1 MDVDSLSVQLEELRA
16 AKPAARSLL
25 LPAASLNERP
35 RSFCSS
41 LSWSRTSRRSS
52 RTASLPRSA
61 QRKADEAVD
70 TADTLPDRQPEDL
83 DTQQDEVADVEVD
96 SEAEAL
102 AAEADLEAGAHEA
115 ARVVAARKAADAQLA
130 LEDPAS
136 QEAAA
141 RLKICCAQIE
151 KVFCLPFVSRSEACP
166 ACSRGLSLLR
176 FTVALRFALS
186 PCRSGPWPADAA
198 CADGAGGRK
207 GLQRHGPR
215 RAGGCCKDV
224 PCLRS
229 RGSQSC
235 TPLIRPRLRRW
246 KQEDACPVCAQK
258 KYRHDCYQCT

>member
-1 MDVDSLSVQLEELRA
+1 MPHPSPAMDVDSLSVQLEELRA

-61 QRKADEAVD
+61 QRKAGEAVD

-83 DTQQDEVADVEVD
+83 DTQQDKVADVEVD

-130 LEDPAS
+130 LEDSAS

-141 RLKICCAQIE
+141 RLKICCAH
-151 KVFCLPFVSRSEACP
+151 VSRSEACP

-176 FTVALRFALS
+176 FTVALRFA
-186 PCRSGPWPADAA
+186 CRSLQTLARGQQMLLAQMEPEAA
-198 CADGAGGRK
+198 KAFNGTDPDELEAAAK
-207 GLQRHGPR
+207 M
-215 RAGGCCKDV
+215 

-235 TPLIRPRLRRW
+235 TP
-246 KQEDACPVCAQK
+246 
-258 KYRHDCYQCT
+258 